1 MIKQLRAGQK
11 IMINKIKNLIFTPT
25 VSGKKAV
32 QKAKDGN
39 VLFLDVRESIERKK
53 YIIQNSK
60 HISSLK
66 IKTRIK
72 ELEEYINYDIIV
84 YCASGIRSKMTT
96 VFLNA
101 NGFNAFNLKGGIK
114 SYLNAENNGN
124 SKNSN
129 FT

>member
-1 MIKQLRAGQK
+1 
-11 IMINKIKNLIFTPT
+11 MINKIKNLIFTPT

-53 YIIQNSK
+53 NIIQNSK

-66 IKTRIK
+66 VKTSIK
-72 ELEEYINYDIIV
+72 ELEEYINHDIIV
-84 YCASGIRSKMTT
+84 YCASGIRSKMITGL
-96 VFLNA
+96 LNT
-101 NGFNAFNLKGGIK
+101 NGFNAFNLKGGIN
-114 SYLNAENNGN
+114 SYLNAKSNDN
-124 SKNSN
+124 SKSSN